1 MLGSRRGPSSGCVK
15 HSGEHSLRPFLVLL
29 MILPLAAHGQLLK
42 CISPDGKVEYASE
55 CPAGAKEVQTG
66 IRNAPSA
73 SPSPPQQK
81 SIAEREADFRKR
93 QIEGAE
99 ASQKDEKKAAEN
111 QERQAACEQARTYL
125 KSLQVGNRIS
135 RVDPKTGERVF
146 LEDPDRPAEIARAQ
160 RSVDGNC
167 K

>member
-1 MLGSRRGPSSGCVK
+1 MKSVIA
-15 HSGEHSLRPFLVLL
+15 LL
-29 MILPLAAHGQLLK
+29 MMLAPVAAHGQLLK
-42 CISPDGKVEYASE
+42 CVGTDGKVEYASQ
-55 CPAGAKEVQTG
+55 CPTGTKEIQTG

-73 SPSPPQQK
+73 SPPAATQK
-81 SIAEREADFRKR
+81 SLAEREADFKKR
-93 QIEGAE
+93 QMEGAE
-99 ASQKDEKKAAEN
+99 ARQKDEKKAAET

-135 RVDPKTGERVF
+135 RVDPKTGERVY